1 MFNFNLFFNTLH
13 LIYATIFNFNLRK
26 ILHQNQKKNIFVS
39 AEELKIHN
47 TYFNVK
53 FQLEVVQINI
63 EKQKECLSEQRSF
76 GSFYYDYDP
85 RHFALFVDVQN
96 VVPDVISCP
105 RHCPVW
111 DKSVVRDCKTRPL
124 VLDKRASSQ
133 TRHCLG
139 HSFDRLGQSFH

>member
-13 LIYATIFNFNLRK
+13 FIYATIFNFNLRK
-26 ILHQNQKKNIFVS
+26 ILHQNKKIIFVS
-39 AEELKIHN
+39 AEELEIHN

-85 RHFALFVDVQN
+85 RHFALFVDVRN

-105 RHCPVW
+105 RRCPTW
-111 DKSVVRDCKTRPL
+111 DKSVVRDCKTHPP
-124 VLDKRASSQ
+124 VPDERALSQ
-133 TRHCLG
+133 TKHHLG
-139 HSFDRLGQSFH
+139 QSFDRLGQSFH